1 MRTLLI
7 NGLNGIAPFVPAKY
21 RPMLPLIG
29 ALVGL
34 LALGVVGAADDAG
47 GCC

>member
-1 MRTLLI
+1 MRTLL
-7 NGLNGIAPFVPAKY
+7 NGLAPFVPAKV
-21 RPMLPLIG
+21 RPILPLVG

-47 GCC
+47 PCC